1 MDRKEFLKNS
11 LLATGTIFLPSSV
24 WALDKKLTENIS
36 NGIENGEPEFSYSN
50 PFTPIWCEDDDYSQ
64 AVTKP
69 TIFYKE
75 VVGTKMEIENMPAY
89 KTQSELGECRAYSLA
104 AILQQYVNTK
114 WKSDIPDP
122 KNPPADM
129 AISHFGL
136 MAYTNQIPNQA
147 NTFQPNQDDARSMRE
162 IIDNL
167 SKNGN
172 QLILENCKPFENLYK
187 EFSLKGNKG
196 LELRDEF
203 LNYLNEIFKN
213 LKNTNELNIK
223 DCTQEVNRLNKF
235 VNLNFNQKALKKAL
249 TKRNLA
255 EFLFSL
261 FFDECKRENF
271 PAGFR
276 AMGFP
281 LDSMN
286 VTIKEMIEQV
296 IKGIKYSKPVILPS
310 ICVSQNIGEECN
322 LVHSLVISGYKQV
335 KNNESIKSVFKVHN
349 SWGIEWQKMN
359 NDGWID
365 AEILCQNTSRIK
377 SENDSYRIASN
388 SVMWI
393 E

>member
-11 LLATGTIFLPSSV
+11 LFATGAILLPSSV
-24 WALDKKLTENIS
+24 WALDKNFTKNSS
-36 NGIENGEPEFSYSN
+36 NLAGNGVPEFSYSN
-50 PFTPIWCEDDDYSQ
+50 PFLPIWCEGDNYSQ
-64 AVTKP
+64 AATKP
-69 TIFYKE
+69 TIFHKE
-75 VVGTKMEIENMPAY
+75 VVGTKIEIENMPAY
-89 KTQSELGECRAYSLA
+89 KSQSELGECRAYSLA

-122 KNPPADM
+122 KNPPSDM

-136 MAYTNQIPNQA
+136 MAYTNQILNQPNSLRL
-147 NTFQPNQDDARSMRE
+147 NQDDARSMRD

-167 SKNGN
+167 SKSGN

-187 EFSLKGNKG
+187 EFSLKGKKG

-203 LNYLNEIFKN
+203 LNYLNEVFKN
-213 LKNTNELNIK
+213 LKNMNELNIK

-235 VNLNFNQKALKKAL
+235 VNLNFNQNALKKAL
-249 TKRNLA
+249 TKNNF
-255 EFLFSL
+255 EQFSFSL
-261 FFDECKRENF
+261 FFDECKKENF

-310 ICVSQNIGEECN
+310 ICVSQDIGEECN
-322 LVHSLVISGYKQV
+322 LSHSLVISGYKQV

-359 NDGWID
+359 NDGWVD
-365 AEILCQNTSRIK
+365 AEILCQNTARIK
-377 SENDSYRIASN
+377 SENGSYRIASN
-388 SVMWI
+388 SVIWI